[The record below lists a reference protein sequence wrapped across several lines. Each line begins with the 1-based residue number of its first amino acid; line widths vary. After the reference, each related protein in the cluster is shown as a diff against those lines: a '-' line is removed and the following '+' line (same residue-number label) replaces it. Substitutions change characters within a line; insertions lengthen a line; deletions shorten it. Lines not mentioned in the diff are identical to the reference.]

1 MDEFL
6 FSFPVLLVAILVS
19 RVINE
24 RAMKKLPDDKRL
36 GLIDLFSK
44 NRIVSIVTLV
54 VFVLLFFASLRFM
67 WFDPWVSIGIF
78 LGIFVIYLGLNKVH
92 ALKTLKKHDYPST
105 YISAY
110 LLATAIRLGGLAVY
124 FAILFLKI
132 GNN

>member
-6 FSFPVLLVAILVS
+6 FSFPILLVAILVA

-44 NRIVSIVTLV
+44 NRIVSIITLV
-54 VFVLLFFASLRFM
+54 VFVGLFFASLRLM
-67 WFDPWVSIGIF
+67 WFDPWVTIGIF
-78 LGIFVIYLGLNKVH
+78 LGIFVIYLGLSIVY
-92 ALKTLKKHDYPST
+92 ALRTLKKHDYPNA
-105 YISAY
+105 YISSY

-132 GNN
+132 KNI